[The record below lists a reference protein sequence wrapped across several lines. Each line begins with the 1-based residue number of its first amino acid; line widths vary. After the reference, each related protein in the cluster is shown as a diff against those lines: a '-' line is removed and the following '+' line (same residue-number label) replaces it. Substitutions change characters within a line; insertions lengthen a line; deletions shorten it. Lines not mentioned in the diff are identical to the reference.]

1 MRIVDVAKAK
11 ADAEASGE
19 QRAATVDGARMVA
32 VAKRSRVR
40 KLVASNVLDARHRQ
54 HQRYHSRVLS
64 KWQGNDWPW
73 FPGFA
78 DENLVWRKV

>member
-19 QRAATVDGARMVA
+19 QRAATVDGARVVA

-54 HQRYHSRVLS
+54 HQMYQSRVLS
-64 KWQGNDWPW
+64 NWKGNDWPW

-78 DENLVWRKV
+78 DGDLVWRNV